1 MRTGLVGQADW
12 ACARGAKAAMPRM
25 IANGN
30 IYDSVAFFE
39 CYVLARGS
47 TGSAATF
54 MCEYSLQRQGTA
66 DVTLLGTGRKD
77 KEGTSPEP
85 ELDIV
90 ATGPNVE
97 IQITGI
103 AGVTFDWAIFGALT
117 VLG

>member
-1 MRTGLVGQADW
+1 
-12 ACARGAKAAMPRM
+12 MPLEFSTEPVR
-25 IANGN
+25 IQTTDNTTIPAGN
-30 IYDSVAFFE
+30 YPLPPDSVAFFE